1 MTVRG
6 LVLVLGGLPLA
17 GSLLVQHHRERR
29 CHGASW
35 CVVEIALAF
44 TGDEDATSS
53 TFSQT
58 LVGFTS
64 SRNAAI

>member
-44 TGDEDATSS
+44 TADEGAD
-53 TFSQT
+53 
-58 LVGFTS
+58 
-64 SRNAAI
+64 